1 MIMSKRRK
9 FERKLGNRCYKKL
22 FVLAVE
28 GGKTEPEYFSFFNC
42 NQSTIHVECISKGNK
57 SAPFYVLKQL
67 ENRLRDKG
75 LKSSDEA
82 WVVVDKD
89 KWTGEQLNGLYRWSK
104 SEKNYGFALSNPNFE
119 YWLLLHFEDG
129 NGISSSKD
137 CEVQLK
143 KYLPD
148 YNKAIEKG
156 EITCEMIK
164 NAVNRAKA
172 RDNPSC
178 IDWPRNPGCTTV
190 YKLVEKI
197 LSAG

>member
-1 MIMSKRRK
+1 
-9 FERKLGNRCYKKL
+9 
-22 FVLAVE
+22 
-28 GGKTEPEYFSFFNC
+28 
-42 NQSTIHVECISKGNK
+42 
-57 SAPFYVLKQL
+57 VLKQL

-89 KWTGEQLNGLYRWSK
+89 KWTDEQLNDLYKWSK
-104 SEKNYGFALSNPNFE
+104 SEENYGFALSNPNFE

-156 EITCEMIK
+156 KITCEMIK